1 MTKQVNSI
9 EDFAEG
15 LCEVDA
21 LPKAI
26 YKGTDCGAWIQWDD
40 KGIDVGSIVEG
51 SDVDCTP
58 IRLDFPTTVAAV
70 WAALTAIDE
79 EAAEIWEK
87 WNDPTSEYWEV

>member
-1 MTKQVNSI
+1 MTKRVNSI

-40 KGIDVGSIVEG
+40 KSIKVGSIVEG
-51 SDVDCTP
+51 SDAETEVHT
-58 IRLDFPTTVAAV
+58 LTFPTTDDAV
-70 WAALTAIDE
+70 WEALE
-79 EAAEIWEK
+79 EVQSIL
-87 WNDPTSEYWEV
+87 